1 MSVSQHILN
10 FGNAFFS
17 LTVIYMNIEIEFTQ
31 SMLYETAEVTETTE
45 LAVSV
50 DSAVPG

>member
-1 MSVSQHILN
+1 MKL
-10 FGNAFFS
+10 G
-17 LTVIYMNIEIEFTQ
+17 EIVVH
-31 SMLYETAEVTETTE
+31 MADGAEVTETAE